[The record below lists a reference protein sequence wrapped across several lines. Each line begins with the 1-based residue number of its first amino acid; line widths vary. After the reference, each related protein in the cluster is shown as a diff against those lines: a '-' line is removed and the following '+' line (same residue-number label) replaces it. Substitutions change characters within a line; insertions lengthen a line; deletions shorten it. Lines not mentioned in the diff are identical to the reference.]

1 MISSGSTTYVS
12 YVKLKGV
19 SPMLDLEVVQY
30 NQCIVGSSSTHAAL
44 DFIKHILRPLTM
56 ILFDTSVWALA

>member
-1 MISSGSTTYVS
+1 MISSGSPTYVS

-30 NQCIVGSSSTHAAL
+30 NQCIVGSSLTHAAL